1 MRNRAPAGYASI
13 SKTPNRGLRF
23 TQLLGGEMTER
34 LFKASEYREAEAE
47 HKRNNPTKGDYWWE
61 DHFCPVLVVLA
72 VAKDFVT
79 VCRKTKDVGDN
90 KWTWDLT
97 KPEILNRADFVEKL
111 EYGRVGGDH
120 SWAAREF
127 ERGCVSST
135 EQFINLRRAD

>member
-1 MRNRAPAGYASI
+1 MTAQAPAGYTSI
-13 SKTPNRGLRF
+13 SIVEVRGLRF
-23 TQLLGGEMTER
+23 TQLLGGDMSER

-61 DHFCPVLVVLA
+61 DHFCPVLVVLS

-79 VCRKTKDVGDN
+79 ICRKTKDAGDN

-97 KPEILNRADFVEKL
+97 QPEILSRADFVKKL
-111 EYGRVGGDH
+111 EYGRCGGDH
-120 SWAAREF
+120 SWAVREF

-135 EQFINLRRAD
+135 